1 MSSSSRA
8 LSNSGI
14 SLTQRNQ
21 PVLVAATQNSDGLRS
36 ATSTIAGTSQ
46 IEEHD
51 IATLEMQLEKL
62 RTYGEHL
69 RELGLT
75 DSRVKV
81 MELVQ
86 QIELRLKEEKRTKS
100 RALIS
105 DMQGLFP
112 ELAVITLAEARRLG
126 LE

>member
-1 MSSSSRA
+1 
-8 LSNSGI
+8 
-14 SLTQRNQ
+14 
-21 PVLVAATQNSDGLRS
+21 
-36 ATSTIAGTSQ
+36 
-46 IEEHD
+46 
-51 IATLEMQLEKL
+51 MQLEKL